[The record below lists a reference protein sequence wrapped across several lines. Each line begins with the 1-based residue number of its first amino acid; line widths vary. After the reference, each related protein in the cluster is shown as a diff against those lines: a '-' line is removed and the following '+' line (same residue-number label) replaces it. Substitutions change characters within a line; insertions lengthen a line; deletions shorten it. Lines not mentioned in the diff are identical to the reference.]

1 MSELYKATVFVFP
14 HDTLTPITDEPN
26 HTTIELLLNEIY
38 ANAAENE
45 TTLGGGQN
53 GYLGLIMPTAE
64 YLKVQ
69 TDMGI
74 TPAIPFIK
82 PTAPTTGDDAITIK
96 RKEQIIVDYKHME
109 LQLKKQIIAAVKA
122 EFLEPLQQT
131 TTGYKRTKSAKEI
144 LAYLVTEYDIIT
156 QDDLKANRDK
166 LDTPWDASEPIYKLW
181 NRTLAIQRFATAG
194 KFPIPDITIVHALIT
209 VLMNTGVF
217 ATHIIIW
224 KQKPN
229 AEWTLD
235 NFKKFFNEA
244 NKERL
249 LHTAKEAGYAN
260 AVKSTTNTN
269 NIGKNDKVNAS
280 GTNFDKTYVTL
291 GDKKIYYCWSH
302 GGSTNA
308 NHTSLSC
315 NRPKEGHVTNSNWMN
330 TCGGCTAMM
339 ISAENKQQ
347 RFRNGGNTNY
357 RNNGYRNNNGNNN
370 NGNNNNQGNNGN
382 NNNQGNNG
390 NNNNQSNNSNNN
402 NQSNNSTN
410 NNQSTNNNGN

>member
-26 HTTIELLLNEIY
+26 HATIETLLNEIY

-45 TTLGGGQN
+45 TSLGGGQN
-53 GYLGLIMPTAE
+53 GYLGLIMPTTE
-64 YLKVQ
+64 YLQVQ

-74 TPAIPFIK
+74 TPAVPFVK
-82 PTAPTTGDDAITIK
+82 PAAPITGDDAITIK
-96 RKEQIIVDYKHME
+96 RKEQSIVDCKHME
-109 LQLKKQIIAAVKA
+109 MHLKKQLIAAIKP
-122 EFLEPLQQT
+122 EFLVPLQQT

-144 LAYLVTEYDIIT
+144 LAYLVQEYDLIT
-156 QDDLKANRDK
+156 QDDLKTNRDK
-166 LDTPWDASEPIYKLW
+166 LDAPWDASEPIYKLW
-181 NRTLAIQRFATAG
+181 NRTLAIQRFAIAG
-194 KFPIPDITIVHALIT
+194 KYPIPDITIIHMLLT

-229 AEWTLD
+229 AEWTVD

-260 AVKSTTNTN
+260 AVKTTASIAN
-269 NIGKNDKVNAS
+269 NAKNDTNKS
-280 GTNFDKTYVTL
+280 GTTFDKTYVTL

-302 GGSTNA
+302 GGSTNP

-315 NRPKEGHVTNSNWMN
+315 NRPKTGHITNSNWLN
-330 TCGGCTAMM
+330 TCGGCTDMM

-347 RFRNGGNTNY
+347 RFKNSNNSNN
-357 RNNGYRNNNGNNN
+357 RNNGNRNNNGNNNNNNSDGNNGNNNNQNN
-370 NGNNNNQGNNGN
+370 NGNNNNQGSNGN
-382 NNNQGNNG
+382 NNNQNSNNNG
-390 NNNNQSNNSNNN
+390 NNNSSNNEN
-402 NQSNNSTN
+402 
-410 NNQSTNNNGN
+410 